1 MKLFKKKK
9 DRTLEYLGKL
19 ALENIENKKR
29 ISQLESQI
37 EKFSELGV
45 KMAER
50 LKDLENSG
58 NIDER
63 LTYLE
68 NELLDR
74 DAIEDIVDDRLP
86 SNIEDICY
94 TYDEYDFSEFVTQ
107 ADVDET
113 IRDQDFITEDDV
125 AHIVKDL
132 VDENLDKH
140 NYEDF
145 LDKWQNPEMFMKFL
159 NKLAKYVA
167 SQTEC

>member
-1 MKLFKKKK
+1 MKFFKKRNK
-9 DRTLEYLGKL
+9 TLKYVEKL
-19 ALENIENKKR
+19 ALENVENKKR

-50 LKDLENSG
+50 LKDLENAG

-68 NELLDR
+68 NEQLDR
-74 DAIEDIVDDRLP
+74 NAIEDIVDDRLP

-113 IRDQDFITEDDV
+113 IRDQEFITEDDV
-125 AHIVKDL
+125 AHIVKEL

-145 LDKWQNPEMFMKFL
+145 LDKWQNPEMFRKFL
-159 NKLAKYVA
+159 NKLAKYIA